1 MLAQKLFDEVSG
13 KLSEVLSTG
22 PARDIEKNVRAVL
35 TAGFA
40 KLDLVT
46 REEFEV
52 QQAVLAKTRETLAKL
67 EARIAALEAHHS
79 AAAPAGEVDN
89 PQDDF

>member
-1 MLAQKLFDEVSG
+1 MLAQKLFDEVNG
-13 KLSEVLSTG
+13 KLAEVLATG
-22 PARDIEKNVRAVL
+22 PAKDIEKNMKAVL
-35 TAGFA
+35 SAAFA

-52 QQAVLAKTRETLAKL
+52 QQAVLAKTRAALTAL
-67 EARIAALEAHHS
+67 EARVAALEGQQQGAK
-79 AAAPAGEVDN
+79 ADEAN

>member
-1 MLAQKLFDEVSG
+1 MLAQRLFDEVSG
-13 KLSEVLSTG
+13 KLSEVMAAG
-22 PARDIEKNVRAVL
+22 PGRDIEKNMRAVL
-35 TAGFA
+35 SAAFA

-52 QQAVLAKTRETLAKL
+52 QQAVLARTRETLTKL
-67 EARIAALEAHHS
+67 EARIAALEGQT
-79 AAAPAGEVDN
+79 AGRAVDAEN

>member
-1 MLAQKLFDEVSG
+1 MLAQRLFDEVSG
-13 KLSEVLSTG
+13 KIAEVMATG
-22 PARDIEKNVRAVL
+22 PARDIEKNIKAVL
-35 TAGFA
+35 TAAFA

-52 QQAVLAKTRETLAKL
+52 QQAVLAKTRETLTAL
-67 EARIAALEAHHS
+67 EARIAALEAGKAQL
-79 AAAPAGEVDN
+79 AAGDN

>member
-1 MLAQKLFDEVSG
+1 MLAQRLFDEVSG
-13 KLSEVLSTG
+13 KLSEVMAAG
-22 PARDIEKNVRAVL
+22 PAKDIEKNMRAVL
-35 TAGFA
+35 TAAFA

-52 QQAVLAKTRETLAKL
+52 QQAVLAKTRETLVAL
-67 EARIAALEAHHS
+67 ENRIAALEARPGVIS
-79 AAAPAGEVDN
+79 DAVN

>member
-1 MLAQKLFDEVSG
+1 MLAQRLFDEVSG
-13 KLSEVLSTG
+13 KIAEVMAAG

-35 TAGFA
+35 SAGFA

-52 QQAVLAKTRETLAKL
+52 QQAVLAKTRETLTAL
-67 EARIAALEAHHS
+67 EARVAALEARHT
-79 AAAPAGEVDN
+79 GEVAEAAN